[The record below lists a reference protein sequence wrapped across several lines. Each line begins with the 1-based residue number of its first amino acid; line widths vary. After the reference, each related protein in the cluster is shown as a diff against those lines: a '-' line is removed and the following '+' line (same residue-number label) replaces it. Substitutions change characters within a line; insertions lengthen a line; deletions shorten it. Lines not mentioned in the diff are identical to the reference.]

1 MAGDDLYGGH
11 LNYIGRQALHASRVS
26 FYHPMTD
33 EWLELQAPIPSDMK
47 VLMTY

>member
-1 MAGDDLYGGH
+1 MICTVATLE
-11 LNYIGRQALHASRVS
+11 YIQRQALHASRIS

-47 VLMTY
+47 ALLTY